1 MKVNLDYD
9 FIERVRNYLKE
20 RKLGHDKWAVLTTEE
35 LLDMLESGSSKVEA
49 PDTQSI
55 LIRSQIAEVEDEI
68 AQNIDAMIYE
78 SKYPIENLKKAAKA
92 NQLS

>member
-9 FIERVRNYLKE
+9 FIDRVRNYLKE

-49 PDTQSI
+49 PDT
-55 LIRSQIAEVEDEI
+55 
-68 AQNIDAMIYE
+68 
-78 SKYPIENLKKAAKA
+78 
-92 NQLS
+92 